1 MKAERFVLN
10 NSFVK
15 FKSACFK
22 SLAASRMAGIED
34 GHIVFLRHFVNR
46 REKACEILFR
56 VDIFLAVS
64 GKKNIL
70 SLFQSEAG
78 MDIACFDFSE
88 IVMKHL
94 CHRGTCNI
102 SALFGQ
108 SAIGKIA
115 ACVFRICH
123 INIRNDVHN
132 TAVCLLRQALILTAV
147 ARFHMEDRYVQSLCP
162 YNGKATVGIAEN
174 KHGIRL
180 DFRHERIGFCDNISA
195 GLAEI

>member
-1 MKAERFVLN
+1 MKAERLVLN
-10 NSFVK
+10 HATVERK
-15 FKSACFK
+15 TACLQ

-34 GHIVFLRHFVNR
+34 RHIVFLCHFVYR

-70 SLFQSEAG
+70 SFFQSEAG
-78 MDIACFDFSE
+78 MNVACLDFSE

-94 CHRGTCNI
+94 CHRGACNI
-102 SALFGQ
+102 GALFGQ

-115 ACVFRICH
+115 ACVLGVCH
-123 INIRNDVHN
+123 INIRNDVN
-132 TAVCLLRQALILTAV
+132 DPTVCLLRQALILTAV
-147 ARFHMEDRYVQSLCP
+147 SGFHMEDRDMQSLCP
-162 YNGKATVGIAEN
+162 DNGKATVRIAEN

-180 DFRHERIGFCDNISA
+180 DFRHERI
-195 GLAEI
+195 